1 MFQWS
6 LGFLI
11 EFWSDRFEVIFLF
24 DLCNCNCFF
33 YRSVTAHLN
42 YSILLLPKIFQHVLV
57 YYWVWSW
64 WGFFFCVSCPFYS
77 AFLLYMIEQL
87 CYTPLH
93 FNVTVSY
100 APFLFLDS
108 TYQQETLLTDFLL
121 SFSFDETYCLLESV
135 IFSCSQYWKKLEKFG
150 ILHVILSY
158 APLVFT
164 VWTPLGW

>member
-64 WGFFFCVSCPFYS
+64 WGFFFVYHALFILLSSCIWLNNCAIPLFTLMSLYLMLHSCSWTVHINRRHCWLIFFSHFLLMKHIVCLNLLYS
-77 AFLLYMIEQL
+77 AAVNIER
-87 CYTPLH
+87 
-93 FNVTVSY
+93 N
-100 APFLFLDS
+100 
-108 TYQQETLLTDFLL
+108 
-121 SFSFDETYCLLESV
+121 
-135 IFSCSQYWKKLEKFG
+135 
-150 ILHVILSY
+150 
-158 APLVFT
+158 
-164 VWTPLGW
+164 